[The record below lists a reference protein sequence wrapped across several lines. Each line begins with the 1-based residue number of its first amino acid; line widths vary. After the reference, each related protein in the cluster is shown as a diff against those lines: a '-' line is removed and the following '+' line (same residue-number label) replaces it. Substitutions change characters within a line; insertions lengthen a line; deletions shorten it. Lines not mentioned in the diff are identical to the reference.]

1 MKTAARLL
9 TSACFIAPLL
19 LAGTAH
25 AVGFKP
31 FTDGGNVCKT
41 CPEPGLDEIKLSTG
55 TVIRAKITH
64 KNSSFYV
71 ANLHGEVRAIP
82 VGEVSEIKW
91 ANGSEP
97 AGLTTGG
104 QIVLKNGII
113 LSGDVQV
120 DTQGK
125 VYKVTIEG
133 ADKAVNAIFG
143 VVAEAY
149 IGGTKR

>member
-9 TSACFIAPLL
+9 TTACFIAPLL
-19 LAGTAH
+19 IAGTAQ
-25 AVGFKP
+25 AVGFTP

-41 CPEPGLDEIKLSTG
+41 CAEPGLDEIKLATG
-55 TVIRAKITH
+55 TIIRAKITH
-64 KNSSFYV
+64 KNTSFYV

-91 ANGSEP
+91 ANGTEP

-113 LSGDVQV
+113 LSGDVQI
-120 DTQGK
+120 DAQGK
-125 VYKVTIEG
+125 VYKVLVEG
-133 ADKAVNAIFG
+133 TDKRVNAIFS